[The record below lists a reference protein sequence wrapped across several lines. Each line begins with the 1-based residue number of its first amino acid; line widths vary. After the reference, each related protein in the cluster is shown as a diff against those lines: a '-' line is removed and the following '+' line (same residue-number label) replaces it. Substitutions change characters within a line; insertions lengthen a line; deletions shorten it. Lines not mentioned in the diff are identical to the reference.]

1 MPDRA
6 HCPSGPLWHECLSTL
21 ESLVH
26 AHMYTRSEGGAMV
39 PRHRALR
46 RPPTLPATLLP
57 DALLAKVT
65 HNAKRFAEAPANGQQ
80 QKGVDGPSTL
90 SLELALRCVQ
100 ALAEEQ
106 DGELSDEQLRHLWAH
121 LAAEVRPI
129 APAAPQNL
137 RCNAPLAS
145 YMPCAYVDPI

>member
-1 MPDRA
+1 
-6 HCPSGPLWHECLSTL
+6 LWHDCLSTL
-21 ESLVH
+21 DGLVH

-46 RPPTLPATLLP
+46 RPPTLPSTLLP

-65 HNAKRFAEAPANGQQ
+65 HNARRFAETPANGQQ
-80 QKGVDGPSTL
+80 KGRDGPGAL
-90 SLELALRCVQ
+90 PLELALRGVQ

-106 DGELSDEQLRHLWAH
+106 DGQLSDDQLRHLWAH

-129 APAAPQNL
+129 ARLGP
-137 RCNAPLAS
+137 
-145 YMPCAYVDPI
+145 